1 MGSGKEMK
9 EPPPSAATS
18 TVGETVS
25 SRKRMKPA
33 SNNGQQQQP
42 PPQQQQGSAQG
53 RRPTREEELA
63 REGVPVPRL
72 QKTPHA
78 GHRPES
84 YEDMEDLEYPA
95 TLYSVMEQHLPSH
108 CLGASRE
115 KKLAML
121 ERILAKYRPNGER
134 AKVNPNFKNQKSKFQ
149 SFMDFHK
156 LNFVHVSLL
165 N

>member
-1 MGSGKEMK
+1 
-9 EPPPSAATS
+9 
-18 TVGETVS
+18 
-25 SRKRMKPA
+25 
-33 SNNGQQQQP
+33 
-42 PPQQQQGSAQG
+42 
-53 RRPTREEELA
+53 
-63 REGVPVPRL
+63 VPVPRL

-134 AKVNPNFKNQKSKFQ
+134 AKKHREYRERIRHNYQVCA
-149 SFMDFHK
+149 SFSCSFA
-156 LNFVHVSLL
+156 NVSMFDENVLIFSMSGKGCMTCDYSVTSTEY
-165 N
+165 